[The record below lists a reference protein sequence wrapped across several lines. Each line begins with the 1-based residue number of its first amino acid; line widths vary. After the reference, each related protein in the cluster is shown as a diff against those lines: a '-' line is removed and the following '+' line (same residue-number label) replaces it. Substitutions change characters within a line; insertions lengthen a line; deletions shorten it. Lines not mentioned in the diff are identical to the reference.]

1 VNVPAWQSPTLATVT
16 DERFSHPD
24 WIFER
29 KLDGIRGLAFRDGD
43 QVHLLS
49 RNRLVLNGEII
60 DALAKQDTTRFIVD
74 GEIVAFE
81 GRRTSFARLQ
91 GRSGITDPDQARAS
105 GIPVFYYAFCV

>member
-1 VNVPAWQSPTLATVT
+1 MNVPAWQSPTLATVT

-49 RNRLVLNGEII
+49 RNRLVS
-60 DALAKQDTTRFIVD
+60 T
-74 GEIVAFE
+74 
-81 GRRTSFARLQ
+81 AR
-91 GRSGITDPDQARAS
+91 
-105 GIPVFYYAFCV
+105 